1 MIYFVRRKVMKM
13 IDLHLHT
20 TYSDGAD
27 SLIEVLKKAE
37 KLKLEY
43 ISITDHDTCNGYN
56 ELKGMDISRYYTGKI
71 IPGVEIKCGY
81 KSNLIELLGYNID
94 PNVINKYMDK
104 YHEKNSKEKLQQ
116 KYFDIQYE
124 TCIKKGLKMSKKEE
138 VEFNNKTD
146 WASVKIYEEI
156 KKHEENREKLPKDL
170 WADFMTF
177 SKKYCGDIN
186 SEFHIDKT
194 KDYPTTQEAVELIK
208 SAGGLVFI
216 PHIFIYKWA
225 KDKKQLLQ
233 DILDKY
239 EIDGI
244 ECMHS
249 DFTTEQIEYLLE
261 FTKTNHY
268 YRSGGSDYHGV
279 NKPSIEM
286 AIGKGNLNI
295 PSELIK
301 EWVMK

>member
-1 MIYFVRRKVMKM
+1 MGIYK
-13 IDLHLHT
+13 I
-20 TYSDGAD
+20 
-27 SLIEVLKKAE
+27 KKAE

-239 EIDGI
+239 EIDV
-244 ECMHS
+244 HS